1 MYHPTTRVL
10 TVLEMLQARQRLSG
24 NEIAERLEVDKR
36 TVRRYIMMLQD
47 LGIPIET
54 ERGRYGG
61 YRIQAGYKLPPL
73 MFTNDEALSV
83 VLGLLV
89 ARKMGLTG
97 AAPDTEGAL
106 AKIERVLPGPLREQV
121 QAVQEAL
128 KLDLAPVAAVPAT
141 ETVILLS
148 QAVRGRQP
156 VWIRYKSGGSAQITE
171 RVFNPYSVVY
181 RGGRW
186 YAVGHCQLRNDL
198 RCFRLERIFEV
209 EPYEGSFTPPP
220 DFDSVAFLLE
230 SLARVPEEWEVEL
243 ILHATLEEARRIISP
258 ALAILEETNE
268 GVRFRA
274 SASSLDWFARELASY
289 PFPFTIVRP
298 DALRDALRQRAPALH
313 AAADRT
319 DFP

>member
-10 TVLEMLQARQRLSG
+10 TVLEMLQSRQRLGG

-36 TVRRYIMMLQD
+36 TVRRYITMLQD
-47 LGIPIET
+47 LGIPIEA

-61 YRIQAGYKLPPL
+61 YRIRAGYKLPPL

-106 AKIERVLPGPLREQV
+106 AKIERVLPQPLREQV

-128 KLDLAPVAAVPAT
+128 KLDLAPVTAAPAT
-141 ETVILLS
+141 DTVVLLS
-148 QAVRGRQP
+148 QAVRSRQP
-156 VWIRYKSGGSAQITE
+156 VWMRYESGSNAQITE
-171 RVFNPYSVVY
+171 RVFNPYGVVY

-186 YAVGHCQLRNDL
+186 YAVGHCQLRNEL
-198 RCFRLERIFEV
+198 RCFRLDRMLAV
-209 EPYEGSFTPPP
+209 EPHEGSFTPPP
-220 DFDSVAFLLE
+220 GFDPVAFLLE

-243 ILHATLEEARRIISP
+243 ILHTTLEEARRIISP
-258 ALAILEETNE
+258 ALAILDETDE
-268 GVRFRA
+268 GVRFWA

-298 DALRDALRQRAPALH
+298 DELRDALRRRAEALL
-313 AAADRT
+313 AAADRM
-319 DFP
+319 